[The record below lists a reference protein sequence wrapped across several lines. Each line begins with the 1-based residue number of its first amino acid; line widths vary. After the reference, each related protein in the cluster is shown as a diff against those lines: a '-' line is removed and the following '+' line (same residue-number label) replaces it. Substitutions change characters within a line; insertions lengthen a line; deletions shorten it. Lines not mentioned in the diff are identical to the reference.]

1 MSGTDLHSP
10 HVGSEPAVA
19 LSHRRGH
26 IDLVDHIELIDHI
39 VVSDFRRQS
48 LRSVDVA
55 ASSDGGVLR
64 DER

>member
-10 HVGSEPAVA
+10 HVISEPAVA

-26 IDLVDHIELIDHI
+26 IDLIDHI